1 MQALERSLR
10 AAQLAEVALDFGDFD
25 ARFKVGDGLVVDI
38 VKMVGEA
45 DRFGAAGSA
54 QRGGD
59 FTAQGLGPI
68 AQMPLERL
76 ALLGGQRH
84 TSTGILLWVRTFA
97 VSLPSNSADRPR
109 LPCDAMTMRSHL
121 FERAAPMIALQG

>member
-1 MQALERSLR
+1 MQTLERSFR
-10 AAQLAEVALDFGDFD
+10 AAQLAEVTLDFGDFD
-25 ARFKVGDGLVVDI
+25 AGFKVGDGLVVDI

-59 FTAQGLGPI
+59 FAAQDFGPI
-68 AQMPLERL
+68 AQLPLERF
-76 ALLGGQRH
+76 ALLDGQRH

-97 VSLPSNSADRPR
+97 VSLPSSSADSPR
-109 LPCDAMTMRSHL
+109 LPCEAMTMRSHL
-121 FERAAPMIALQG
+121 FERAVPMIALQG